1 MPYDP
6 QKHADLLADYCLNA
20 QGGERVLIQGSTLAL
35 PLFEALHVAL
45 LRRGAAPLLR
55 LEYPAQLDDVYRF
68 ASDDLL
74 DTLHPLQLQETESVA
89 ASLRVLTPTAP
100 AGDLDPGRQARHR
113 RALAPVARARAQRR
127 WSLTLYPT
135 EYGAESA
142 GLSLP
147 DYADF
152 VAGAMFLNDPD
163 PVARWAEVRAM
174 QAGLIGQLSRA
185 DEVRILA
192 PDTDLRLSVGGR
204 TWVNSDGKRNMPSGE
219 VFTGPLENSAN
230 GHIFFG
236 LPTVFG
242 GTLVS
247 GVRLE
252 FRDGQV
258 VSASAEE
265 GEAALLAALET
276 DAGARFLGELGVGTN
291 FGIRQPSRNILFD
304 EKIGGTVH
312 LALGNSYPET
322 GGRNES
328 ALHWDLICDLRAG
341 GQLLLD
347 GELFQDGGQFVG

>member
-6 QKHADLLADYCLNA
+6 QKHADLLADYCLGA
-20 QGGERVLIQGSTLAL
+20 REGERVLVQGSTLAL
-35 PLFEALHVAL
+35 PLLEALHVAL
-45 LRRGAAPLLR
+45 LKRGAAPVMR
-55 LEYPAQLDDVYRF
+55 LEYPEQLDDFHRY
-68 ASDDLL
+68 ASDSLL
-74 DTLHPLQLQETESVA
+74 DGLHPLQLQETESA
-89 ASLRVLTPTAP
+89 QASLRILTPTEP
-100 AGDLDPGRQARHR
+100 AGDLDPERQARHR
-113 RALAPVARARAQRR
+113 RTLAPVARTRAKKR

-147 DYADF
+147 AYADF
-152 VAGAMFLNDPD
+152 VAGAMFLDDPD

-174 QAGLIGQLSRA
+174 QAGLIERLSGA
-185 DEVRILA
+185 DEVHILA
-192 PDTDLRLSVGGR
+192 PDTDLRLSVKGR
-204 TWVNSDGKRNMPSGE
+204 VWVNSDGKRNMPSGE
-219 VFTGPLENSAN
+219 VFTGPLEQSAN
-230 GHIFFG
+230 GHILFG

-242 GTLVS
+242 GTLLS

-252 FRDGQV
+252 FRDGKV
-258 VSASAEE
+258 VSAEAEQ

-276 DAGARFLGELGVGTN
+276 DAGACFLGELGIGTN

-322 GGRNES
+322 GGTNES

-341 GQLLLD
+341 GQVLLD